1 MSDRPNFE
9 HLTDLALAGQSL
21 QGTELHASI
30 AAALSDAYAAGVRQ
44 GRAEMREAAIRAI
57 EMAKIWDNMAIGR
70 AAATLRVIRGLPD
83 TPE

>member
-1 MSDRPNFE
+1 MPDYNRIAAK
-9 HLTDLALAGQSL
+9 LAFIDSRS
-21 QGTELHASI
+21 ASRDEREARI
-30 AAALSDAYAAGVRQ
+30 AAALRSADKTG
-44 GRAEMREAAIRAI
+44 AERTKEAASRAI